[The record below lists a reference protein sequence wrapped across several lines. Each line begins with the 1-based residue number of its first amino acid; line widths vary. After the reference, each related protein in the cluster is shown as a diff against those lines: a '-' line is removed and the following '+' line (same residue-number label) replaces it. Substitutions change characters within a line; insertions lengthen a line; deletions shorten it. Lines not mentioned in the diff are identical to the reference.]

1 MKTKPLT
8 ALHQDSRNPLFPLLL
23 AAFVTVL
30 SVTCFASYSF
40 GVDMAKKLLAL
51 GHCPECDLS
60 GADLFKANLRG
71 AKLNG
76 ADLSKA
82 DLYGADLTEADLA
95 RANLQQAN
103 LRGANLTG
111 ANLETAKLF
120 QVKISGETI
129 FCNTKTPWGLDNS
142 GCK

>member
-1 MKTKPLT
+1 MKKY
-8 ALHQDSRNPLFPLLL
+8 LF
-23 AAFVTVL
+23 AAFVVVL

-40 GVDMAKKLLAL
+40 GLDEESENQKLMAL
-51 GHCPECDLS
+51 HSCVNCDLKEARLT
-60 GADLFKANLRG
+60 GADLRFANL
-71 AKLNG
+71 ALT
-76 ADLSKA
+76 DLA
-82 DLYGADLTEADLA
+82 RARLAGADLTGANFA

-142 GCK
+142 GCDKRKSK